1 MKFMVKLSCKDV
13 SPDSSCDFEV
23 SGNSNTD
30 VAKKML
36 DHAVLEHSDDVKD
49 MTDAEMMEMFENKAH
64 S

>member
-1 MKFMVKLSCKDV
+1 MMKLSCRDI

-23 SGNSNTD
+23 SGNSKTD
-30 VAKKML
+30 VARKML
-36 DHAVLEHSDDVKD
+36 EHAVAEHTDDVKG